1 MAMPHQAYGTLC
13 PVDKEDKVVKVAKVA
28 KVAYVSL
35 PRAGPFLRATTVR
48 PLLLPCVPWRSSA
61 SAAAASDY

>member
-13 PVDKEDKVVKVAKVA
+13 PVDKEAKVVKVA

-48 PLLLPCVPWRSSA
+48 TLLPPCVPWRSSA